1 MARIEV
7 PMPQMGESIAEGTV
21 SVWLKKVGDRVERDE
36 PIMEISTDKVDAE
49 IPSPVAGV
57 LAEVVVNEGQTVE
70 VGTIVAYIE
79 TEAGAA
85 AAAAPPAAPAPAG
98 ASDHI
103 QVPEEKSTVLP
114 ESTVG
119 QVESGGGAGVPADGS
134 RVPAGATAS
143 ASTGAGNGSAA
154 APASAAG
161 APLGEG
167 PHTLEERLRT
177 KSTPLVR
184 KIAAEHNVAVH
195 QVPGTGRNG
204 RVTKEDILRYVEEQK
219 AAPAVA
225 AAPSGAPAAPTPPAQ
240 RPPAPRQPAPAYE
253 GAFPWDEFYGT
264 PQHPTV
270 AAGPND
276 RVEPASR
283 MTQIIA
289 NNMVQSRRISPHVH
303 SYFEVDYTRLDRI
316 RAKNRRLWEEQ
327 GVKVTYTHFIAWA
340 VARALR
346 EFPKINASYSNHEII
361 YRAEVNLG
369 IAVALDNGLIVPVV
383 KNADELSL
391 VGLAKR
397 VNDIATRARGKQL
410 KPDEIQGGT
419 FTITNPGIFG
429 TTIGFPIIN
438 QPQVDILGV
447 GGVEMRPA
455 VVQDEYGNHAIVP
468 RKRGFIS
475 LGYDHRLVNGA
486 DGDQFLARIKQLL
499 ENFPEEA

>member
-1 MARIEV
+1 
-7 PMPQMGESIAEGTV
+7 MGESIAEGTV

-49 IPSPVAGV
+49 IPSPIAGV

-70 VGTIVAYIE
+70 VGTVVAYIE

-85 AAAAPPAAPAPAG
+85 AAAAPSAAPAPG
-98 ASDHI
+98 STDHI
-103 QVPEEKSTVLP
+103 QVPGEQETSMP
-114 ESTVG
+114 ESAVG
-119 QVESGGGAGVPADGS
+119 QVESGGGGGVPADGRGGGGEPVGTAVS
-134 RVPAGATAS
+134 GAGAGQA
-143 ASTGAGNGSAA
+143 AGPPPPSDG
-154 APASAAG
+154 PAS
-161 APLGEG
+161 
-167 PHTLEERLRT
+167 LEERLRT

-184 KIAAEHNVAVH
+184 KIAAEHNVEVH

-204 RVTKEDILRYVEEQK
+204 RVTKEDILKFVEEGAK
-219 AAPAVA
+219 APAAQPAAA
-225 AAPSGAPAAPTPPAQ
+225 AAPSAPSAPTPPAP
-240 RPPAPRQPAPAYE
+240 RPSAPAQPAYE
-253 GAFPWDEFYGT
+253 GAFPWDEFYGA

-270 AAGPND
+270 SAGPND
-276 RVEPASR
+276 RVESASR

-289 NNMVQSRRISPHVH
+289 NNMVQSRRVSPHVH
-303 SYFEVDYTRLDRI
+303 SYFEVDYTRLDQVRG
-316 RAKNRRLWEEQ
+316 KNKKVWADQ

-361 YRAEVNLG
+361 YRADVNLG
-369 IAVALDNGLIVPVV
+369 IAVALDNGLIVPVIR
-383 KNADELSL
+383 NADELSL

-397 VNDIATRARGKQL
+397 LNDLATRARNKQL

-429 TTIGFPIIN
+429 TTIGFPIIS
-438 QPQVDILGV
+438 QPQVAILGV

-455 VVQDEYGNHAIVP
+455 VISDEYGNHAIVA

-486 DGDQFLARIKQLL
+486 DGDQFLARIKQLM
-499 ENFPEEA
+499 ETFADQA

>member
-1 MARIEV
+1 MARVEV

-57 LAEVVVNEGQTVE
+57 LAEVVVVEGQTVE
-70 VGTIVAYIE
+70 VGTVVAFIE

-85 AAAAPPAAPAPAG
+85 ASAAPAAPAPG
-98 ASDHI
+98 SSDHI
-103 QVPEEKSTVLP
+103 QVPDEVTTSMP
-114 ESTVG
+114 ESGVG
-119 QVESGGGAGVPADGS
+119 QVETGGGGGVPADG
-134 RVPAGATAS
+134 RVPAIAS
-143 ASTGAGNGSAA
+143 AGGQAAQPAA
-154 APASAAG
+154 AAGPPAASDGPAS
-161 APLGEG
+161 
-167 PHTLEERLRT
+167 LEERLRT
-177 KSTPLVR
+177 RSTPLVR
-184 KIAAEHNVAVH
+184 KIAAEHNVEVH

-204 RVTKEDILRYVEEQK
+204 RVTKEDILRFVEEGGK
-219 AAPAVA
+219 APAAHPA
-225 AAPSGAPAAPTPPAQ
+225 AAPSAPTPPAQ
-240 RPPAPRQPAPAYE
+240 RPAAPARPAYE
-253 GAFPWDEFYGT
+253 GDFPWDEFYGA
-264 PQHPTV
+264 PQHPV
-270 AAGPND
+270 IAAGPND
-276 RVEPASR
+276 RVEAASR

-303 SYFEVDYTRLDRI
+303 SYFEVDYTRLDQV
-316 RAKNRRLWEEQ
+316 RAKNKRVWEEQ

-361 YRAEVNLG
+361 YRGDVNLG
-369 IAVALDNGLIVPVV
+369 IAVALDNGLIVPVIR
-383 KNADELSL
+383 NADELSL

-397 VNDIATRARGKQL
+397 LNDLATRARNKQL

-429 TTIGFPIIN
+429 TTIGFPIIS
-438 QPQVDILGV
+438 QPQVAILGV

-455 VVQDEYGNHAIVP
+455 VVQDEYGGHAIVA

-486 DGDQFLARIKQLL
+486 DGDQFLARIKKIMETFADQ
-499 ENFPEEA
+499 A